1 MAKEI
6 SPALWRWVSMALRIP
21 SPVGTAEGA
30 EGPHF
35 RAGPKFKC
43 APVDRIEY
51 PTLFIAN
58 P

>member
-1 MAKEI
+1 
-6 SPALWRWVSMALRIP
+6 L
-21 SPVGTAEGA
+21 

-43 APVDRIEY
+43 APVDRSEY